1 MWWDVYRARGVFAG
15 EKCVAGGAK
24 NVFRGKRIVCARSGA
39 SWPRV
44 CVCVS
49 PPSSTGEE
57 GRGWRREKGG
67 GGQGGGTHQRA
78 THITQSNRVSGRAQ
92 VRLPRL
98 RVLEKSKK
106 RQEEGKIVSTEGKRA
121 RQQMSV

>member
-49 PPSSTGEE
+49 PPHLPERKGVGGGERREGAGREE
-57 GRGWRREKGG
+57 GPTSGLH
-67 GGQGGGTHQRA
+67 TSLRA
-78 THITQSNRVSGRAQ
+78 TVSAGEHRSGF
-92 VRLPRL
+92 PDF
-98 RVLEKSKK
+98 
-106 RQEEGKIVSTEGKRA
+106 GFWKRA
-121 RQQMSV
+121 RRDKKRGR